1 MIVTGVALAV
11 THANGEGMHEKLA
24 HAWWRTTLMQWRQCS
39 ICTAV
44 ATQHRMFYLQMG
56 RGGHAREVGVRVAD
70 AVVAVEEGQHMYSS
84 SNVGLQDDIVI
95 PIVLSVHLFRI

>member
-24 HAWWRTTLMQWRQCS
+24 HAWWRTTLMQWTQCS

-44 ATQHRMFYLQMG
+44 ATQYRMFYLQ
-56 RGGHAREVGVRVAD
+56 REREGTHGKLAYAMAD
-70 AVVAVEEGQHMYSS
+70 AVVAVERGEG
-84 SNVGLQDDIVI
+84 
-95 PIVLSVHLFRI
+95 